1 MLRILSAH
9 PEEHEIAVSAV
20 AVLAPDPRGLDQ
32 SQSTWTSF
40 LKTHWDVLASVDFT
54 TIEVW
59 TKSGLVTCYL
69 LFVMELATRR
79 VHSGGLYRESRR
91 ILDVPGWEASERRRR
106 RIPARQEV
114 PAQETAKG
122 PEPGNAALETDA
134 GHRRTVSRIEDLQ
147 HRCDVAHHLPR

>member
-40 LKTHWDVLASVDFT
+40 LKAHWDVLASVHFT

-59 TKSGLVTCYL
+59 SKSGLVTCYL
-69 LFVMELATRR
+69 LFVMEPGLAQLSRLARICRR
-79 VHSGGLYRESRR
+79 SRKLM
-91 ILDVPGWEASERRRR
+91 I
-106 RIPARQEV
+106 
-114 PAQETAKG
+114 
-122 PEPGNAALETDA
+122 NA
-134 GHRRTVSRIEDLQ
+134 G
-147 HRCDVAHHLPR
+147 